1 MIVVRREEVNVCI
14 LLDSATRPRPIDKS
28 QTVNKEY
35 IYNLWQL
42 KLDNFICFSYF
53 SNHYYHYHYNH
64 LP

>member
-1 MIVVRREEVNVCI
+1 M

-42 KLDNFICFSYF
+42 KLDNFSCFSYF
-53 SNHYYHYHYNH
+53 SKHYYHYHYNH